1 MVSGVAASIGGAT
14 GFASADPGFEVL
26 PVESLLAGH
35 EALLGRIK
43 LCYGA
48 DRATFERDLMPLMHR
63 YAAFVHLLPATPDNY
78 FKTPGGLLC
87 IGLETAF
94 FALQGTDAH
103 IFSGKATITARREL
117 EPRWRIATFAG
128 GLCCEVHRVLS
139 HLIATTPDG
148 EEWPSFLVSL
158 FDWLQQRG
166 VQRYFVRWRPR
177 ASEVRGL
184 GLFALPM
191 IVPAPM
197 LEDLRHDDGTIVRQ
211 LIASVGGVPQYREH
225 NVLDDLV
232 RRSLAL
238 VIDRNLLASADRY
251 GAPQYGSHIERYL
264 VDAMRRLAASHS
276 AWTANRDKSRLW
288 FGEDGLFLLW
298 PTAAQDILAML
309 EADQLAGIPK
319 APDTLLDILLDAGV
333 LLAQADGSRVW
344 PIFPSEAKTPLE
356 AVKLSAPAILVAGVE
371 PMPVALGRPMQ
382 RREREAVVPAPAPAP
397 APASA
402 PKPQRRLAKQPE
414 TPSVPEAQLSFLEPD
429 DSASGIEEP
438 AVPNEPPQDAPA
450 APVDARPIR
459 LKAPMRLNPAVRQAL
474 HEAIDTLNDPPAA
487 TPLFTVREGIF
498 VPLAEFERRAVQPAV
513 AMRSL
518 LDVGML
524 HRPGGGSPPTISRDV
539 RGVPT
544 VGVVLLGAWVDGLDP
559 EAFIAEAGANVP
571 AT

>member
-1 MVSGVAASIGGAT
+1 MVSGDTASIGAAAS
-14 GFASADPGFEVL
+14 FASADPGFEAL
-26 PVESLLAGH
+26 PVEQLLATH

-48 DRATFERDLMPLMHR
+48 DRATFERDLMPLVRR

-87 IGLETAF
+87 LGLETAF

-148 EEWPSFLVSL
+148 EEWPSFLAPL
-158 FDWLQQRG
+158 FDWLQRRG
-166 VQRYFVRWRPR
+166 AQRYFVRWRPR

-191 IVPAPM
+191 IVPAPL
-197 LEDLRHDDGTIVRQ
+197 LEDLRHDDGAIVRQ
-211 LIASVGGVPQYREH
+211 LFASVGGVPQYREH

-251 GAPQYGSHIERYL
+251 GAPQYGSHLERYL

-298 PTAAQDILAML
+298 PAAAQDILAML
-309 EADQLAGIPK
+309 EADQLAGVPK

-344 PIFPSEAKTPLE
+344 QIFPSETKTPLD
-356 AVKLSAPAILVAGVE
+356 AVKLGAPAILIAGVE

-382 RREREAVVPAPAPAP
+382 RREREAVALLAPAPAP
-397 APASA
+397 R
-402 PKPQRRLAKQPE
+402 PQRQPAKQPE
-414 TPSVPEAQLSFLEPD
+414 PPSAQAAQLSLIETD
-429 DSASGIEEP
+429 DSSGDEKPPAS
-438 AVPNEPPQDAPA
+438 NEPQPAAPA

-474 HEAIDTLNDPPAA
+474 LEAVDTLNDPPAA
-487 TPLFTVREGIF
+487 TPLFTVREGVF

-518 LDVGML
+518 MDVGML
-524 HRPGGGSPPTISRDV
+524 HRPAQGAPPTLSRDV
-539 RGVPT
+539 QGVPT
-544 VGVVLLGAWVDGLDP
+544 VGVVLLAACVDGLDP
-559 EAFIAEAGANVP
+559 EAFINEAGATAP
-571 AT
+571 PT

>member
-1 MVSGVAASIGGAT
+1 MVSGVAASAGEAA
-14 GFASADPGFEVL
+14 GFASADPGFESL
-26 PVESLLAGH
+26 PVEHLLARH

-48 DRATFERDLMPLMHR
+48 DRATFERDLMPLVHR

-87 IGLETAF
+87 LGLETGF

-103 IFSGKATITARREL
+103 IFSGKATITARREM

-148 EEWPSFLVSL
+148 DEWPSFLVPL
-158 FDWLQQRG
+158 FDWLQQHSA
-166 VQRYFVRWRPR
+166 QRYFIRWRPR
-177 ASEVRGL
+177 ASEIRGL

-191 IVPAPM
+191 IVPALM
-197 LEDLRHDDGTIVRQ
+197 LEDLRHDDGAIVRQ
-211 LIASVGGVPQYREH
+211 LFASVGGVPQYREH

-251 GAPQYGSHIERYL
+251 GAPQYGSHLERYL

-276 AWTANRDKSRLW
+276 AWIANRDKSRLW

-298 PTAAQDILAML
+298 PAAAQDMLALL

-319 APDTLLDILLDAGV
+319 APDTLLDVLLDAGV
-333 LLAQADGSRVW
+333 LLAQADGSRNW
-344 PIFPSEAKTPLE
+344 SIFPSEAKTPLE
-356 AVKLSAPAILVAGVE
+356 AVKLSAPAILLAGVE

-382 RREREAVVPAPAPAP
+382 RREREPVASTPPAGSEPPRQPA
-397 APASA
+397 
-402 PKPQRRLAKQPE
+402 RQPE
-414 TPSVPEAQLSFLEPD
+414 LPSAQVTQLSLLEAADAATAEVEAHTP
-429 DSASGIEEP
+429 EEP
-438 AVPNEPPQDAPA
+438 QPAAPA
-450 APVDARPIR
+450 ARVDARPIR
-459 LKAPMRLNPAVRQAL
+459 LRAPMRLNPAVRQAL
-474 HEAIDTLNDPPAA
+474 HDAVDTLNDPPAA
-487 TPLFTVREGIF
+487 TPLFTVREGVF

-513 AMRSL
+513 AVRSL
-518 LDVGML
+518 LDVGLL
-524 HRPGGGSPPTISRDV
+524 HRPAEGSPPTVSRDV
-539 RGVPT
+539 QGVPT
-544 VGVVLLGAWVDGLDP
+544 VGVVLLASCIDGLDP
-559 EAFIAEAGANVP
+559 EAFINDAGGVLP
-571 AT
+571 AA